1 MNSRIPDSS
10 RSDLDTLGGRLL
22 LLAPHELSAQQ
33 TQLRDEIAET
43 RGVDAAEA
51 GFTMQLPDGR
61 LIGPFNV
68 YLYVPEL
75 GRALRQWGAATA
87 RHDLPQ
93 DVQQAAILT
102 VGVAWRSE
110 YEIYAHQAEARHA
123 GLPAEA
129 IEAILHDEEPTGL
142 SAAALVAHQLA
153 RALVVDHAVGDELYR
168 RATEIFGVSDLV
180 ALVNVIGRYMN
191 VAALL
196 ACFQIPVPVDEH
208 ISGQT

>member
-1 MNSRIPDSS
+1 MNALTSDSS
-10 RSDLDTLGGRLL
+10 PPDLDALGGRLS

-33 TQLRDEIAET
+33 IQLRDDIAET

-61 LIGPFNV
+61 MIGPFNV
-68 YLYVPEL
+68 YLHVPEL
-75 GRALRQWGAATA
+75 GLALRQWGVATA
-87 RHDLPQ
+87 RHDLPG

-102 VGVAWRSE
+102 VGAAWRSE
-110 YEIYAHQAEARHA
+110 YEIYAHRAEARHA

-129 IEAILHDEEPTGL
+129 IEAILHDDEPTGL
-142 SAAALVAHQLA
+142 SPAALVAHQLA
-153 RALVVDHAVGDELYR
+153 RALVVDHTVPDDLYQ

-196 ACFQIPVPVDEH
+196 ACFQIPVPVGEDV
-208 ISGQT
+208 SGQT